1 MQKQETVRE
10 YLTRKKD
17 QFLEVFFLFQSKKG
31 IKRWTK
37 TTVHNSHYLPKYQKY
52 TSARAMKK
60 KWYEHIGFSSE
71 QAFLFRELF
80 RAKRGIFFLLSL
92 LTFIISLS
100 TFAYWAYY
108 SPYFDIVPSNVIIE
122 SSDGFTDINKAYDS
136 VASIYRKKIYFL
148 DKESITENLK
158 KDQKQI
164 ADVSIDALYPN
175 GVRISIT
182 AQKPLVII
190 KTGEKEIPL
199 VLSQSGIFMNADRWV
214 SDLSMVWQISLLP
227 SDKERIKPGITSI
240 DPIALESLQ
249 SIMNYLTIHEWN
261 IIGLKIQEITLL
273 EQEREIHFKY
283 LKGSIFLIMNKKI
296 NEQIQNLELFASQN
310 QTGFQN
316 ALYIDARVAKRI
328 FVCSEISACQ
338 QNLSV
343 LYPRLY
349 GNSPR

>member
-1 MQKQETVRE
+1 
-10 YLTRKKD
+10 
-17 QFLEVFFLFQSKKG
+17 
-31 IKRWTK
+31 
-37 TTVHNSHYLPKYQKY
+37 
-52 TSARAMKK
+52 MKK

-136 VASIYRKKIYFL
+136 
-148 DKESITENLK
+148 K

-199 VLSQSGIFMNADRWV
+199 VLSQSGIFMNADR
-214 SDLSMVWQISLLP
+214 
-227 SDKERIKPGITSI
+227 
-240 DPIALESLQ
+240 
-249 SIMNYLTIHEWN
+249 
-261 IIGLKIQEITLL
+261 
-273 EQEREIHFKY
+273 
-283 LKGSIFLIMNKKI
+283 
-296 NEQIQNLELFASQN
+296 
-310 QTGFQN
+310 
-316 ALYIDARVAKRI
+316 
-328 FVCSEISACQ
+328 
-338 QNLSV
+338 
-343 LYPRLY
+343 
-349 GNSPR
+349 